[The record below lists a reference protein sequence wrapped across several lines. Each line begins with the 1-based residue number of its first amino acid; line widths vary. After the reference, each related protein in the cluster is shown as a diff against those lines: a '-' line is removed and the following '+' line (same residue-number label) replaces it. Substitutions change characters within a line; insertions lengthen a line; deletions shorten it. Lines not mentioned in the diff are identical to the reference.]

1 MMGAIWTVA
10 VGAILSSAIATIG
23 NHAIA
28 RDFPDF
34 KLDENTDLLV
44 DPALAIR
51 YAQYRLTANIFYWQS
66 LVLWTVLGL
75 LVACEA
81 GLRLLA

>member
-1 MMGAIWTVA
+1 MICAIWTVA
-10 VGAILSSAIATIG
+10 IGAFLSSAIATIG
-23 NHAIA
+23 NHAVA

-34 KLDENTDLLV
+34 NLDENTDILV

-75 LVACEA
+75 LVVGEVA
-81 GLRLLA
+81 LSVFD